1 MLIFQCRD
9 LSRVVANF
17 LHHQGLVKQ
26 AAKANVVVQAENALM
41 FLTYSRLQTEFPKG
55 C

>member
-1 MLIFQCRD
+1 MLIFLCRD

-26 AAKANVVVQAENALM
+26 AAKAK
-41 FLTYSRLQTEFPKG
+41 RLPGFTG
-55 C
+55 V